1 MMAKT
6 EEDRQRY
13 VSVAVS
19 FGDRE
24 ALARHGSGVAKLTCP
39 ECGHAGER
47 WGNPAEEHRF
57 VGFTPV
63 TAGGRGFILAT
74 CDKCVAEV
82 TLPHAAG

>member
-1 MMAKT
+1 MQSN

-24 ALARHGSGVAKLTCP
+24 ALSRHGSGVATLTCP
-39 ECGHAGER
+39 ECGHQGER
-47 WGNPAEEHRF
+47 WGNPSEEHRF
-57 VGFTPV
+57 VGFEPV

-74 CDKCVAEV
+74 CGKCGEDV